1 MSRRFYGLPP
11 LTSLAAF
18 EAAAR
23 NLSFKN
29 AASELNVTP
38 GAVSHQ
44 IKALEGEL
52 GAALFL
58 RRHRGV
64 ELTEDGH
71 RLFATLAESF
81 VRISQNLRDIEQ
93 RNRVSRVTIGATSA
107 VASLC
112 TSQLLAGF
120 WHEHP
125 DITVDQQVTDTGF
138 GPSTGEIDMFV
149 RYGRDANAGL
159 DHHPLFRDELI
170 PVASPELAAQL
181 PDTSLATLAEQ
192 RLISLDS
199 VDQSWTTWTDWFTA
213 LRHDPPARRGLRVN
227 NYMIALYAAKDG
239 QGLALGWRRLIAPMM
254 RREELVAVGAHSIP
268 APRRFHLVTRPESE
282 LSSDAILLRD
292 WLIRTLREMYSTE
305 D

>member
-29 AASELNVTP
+29 AATELNVTP

-52 GAALFL
+52 GAPLFH

-81 VRISQNLRDIEQ
+81 VRISQNLRDIE
-93 RNRVSRVTIGATSA
+93 RRSRVSRVTIGATSA

-112 TSQLLAGF
+112 TAQLLAGF
-120 WHEHP
+120 WHAHP
-125 DITVDQQVTDTGF
+125 DITVDQQVTDAGF
-138 GPSTGEIDMFV
+138 GPAATEVDMFI
-149 RYGRDANAGL
+149 RYGRDAHAGL
-159 DHHPLFRDELI
+159 DHHALFRDELV
-170 PVASPELAAQL
+170 PVASPDFVARL
-181 PDTSLATLAEQ
+181 PDTTLATLARQ
-192 RLISLDS
+192 RLIYLESA
-199 VDQSWTTWTDWFTA
+199 DQTWTRWKDWFTA
-213 LRHDPPARRGLRVN
+213 LRHDPPTQLGLRVN

-239 QGLALGWRRLIAPMM
+239 QGIALGWRQLIEPMM
-254 RREELVAVGAHSIP
+254 LRGELVAVGEHVVP
-268 APRRFHLVTRPESE
+268 APRRFYLVTRPDAE
-282 LSSDAILLRD
+282 LAPDARLLRD
-292 WLIRTLREMYSTE
+292 WLVAQIHEMYSTV